1 MGYLYLI
8 VAIISEV
15 IATSALKETLGF
27 SKLLPSLIVVKGYST
42 SFYFL
47 SLVLKYLPIGIT
59 YAIWSGA
66 GIVLL
71 NLIGYL
77 IFNLKKFLI
86 PTPILHFKN
95 LVAFFKSHFLKTA
108 KNHF

>member
-8 VAIISEV
+8 IAIFSEV
-15 IATSALKETLGF
+15 IATSALKGTLGF
-27 SKLLPSLIVVKGYST
+27 SKLFPSLIVVIGYST

-66 GIVLL
+66 GIVLMNIIGFL
-71 NLIGYL
+71 AFNEKIDLTGLIGIALILSGVILIQGFSSTTYL
-77 IFNLKKFLI
+77 
-86 PTPILHFKN
+86 
-95 LVAFFKSHFLKTA
+95 
-108 KNHF
+108 

>member
-27 SKLLPSLIVVKGYST
+27 SKLLPSLIVVIGYST

-47 SLVLKYLPIGIT
+47 SLVWKHD
-59 YAIWSGA
+59 
-66 GIVLL
+66 L
-71 NLIGYL
+71 N
-77 IFNLKKFLI
+77 
-86 PTPILHFKN
+86 
-95 LVAFFKSHFLKTA
+95 
-108 KNHF
+108 

>member
-27 SKLLPSLIVVKGYST
+27 SKLLPSLIVVIGYST

-77 IFNLKKFLI
+77 IFNQKIDMICLI
-86 PTPILHFKN
+86 GIALIISGVVLIQGFSSTVN
-95 LVAFFKSHFLKTA
+95 L
-108 KNHF
+108 

>member
-8 VAIISEV
+8 VAIFSEV

-27 SKLLPSLIVVKGYST
+27 SKLLPSLIVVIGYST

-59 YAIWSGA
+59 YAIWSGT

-77 IFNLKKFLI
+77 IFNQKIDMICLLYTS
-86 PTPILHFKN
+86 PSPRDLSTSRMPSS
-95 LVAFFKSHFLKTA
+95 A
-108 KNHF
+108 

>member
-8 VAIISEV
+8 IAIFSEV

-27 SKLLPSLIVVKGYST
+27 SKLFPSLIVVIGYST

-66 GIVLL
+66 GIVLMNIIGFL
-71 NLIGYL
+71 AFNEKIDLTGLIGIALILSGVILIKGFSSTTYL
-77 IFNLKKFLI
+77 
-86 PTPILHFKN
+86 
-95 LVAFFKSHFLKTA
+95 
-108 KNHF
+108 